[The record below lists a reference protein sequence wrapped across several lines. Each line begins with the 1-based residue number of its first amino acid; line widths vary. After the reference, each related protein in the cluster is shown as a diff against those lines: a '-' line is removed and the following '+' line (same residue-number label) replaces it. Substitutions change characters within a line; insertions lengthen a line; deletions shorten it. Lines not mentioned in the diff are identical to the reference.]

1 MKVKGFKPHPDQ
13 RKKIDLI
20 ESDDCKYITLTTGRQ
35 WGKTIL
41 AENLLLKWAL
51 TNNQANCM
59 WVSPVYAQANKVFE
73 ELLKAIQDTPVFQ
86 SYNKGN
92 LSLTFVNGSVIHF
105 KSAERYDNLRGF
117 TLDYLVID
125 EAAFIKDNVWN
136 MILKPTILV
145 KGKKVLFISTPK
157 GKNFLF
163 ELHLRGIDI
172 DQKNYISLRGTSYDT
187 PFIDKSEVEEAKRA
201 LPEDIFKQ
209 EILGEFIDNGGE
221 VFADIERHQS
231 IPEWIPV
238 NPERKYYAGIDFGR
252 QNDYT
257 VLTILDDLGR
267 VCFIYRDRHK
277 PWSEIINN
285 CIRYLN
291 EYRATCQVE
300 VNSMGDVLYE
310 QIKKKYNDVHP
321 FVTTSA
327 SKQNIIEDLIYAF
340 NESQVLIPTE
350 ELFPPLSNE
359 LKIFTFTYSPKTRRV
374 SYGAMEGGHDDT
386 IMSLAIGYNSLKSK
400 KTKGSYYVY

>member
-13 RKKIDLI
+13 RKKIDII
-20 ESDDCKYITLTTGRQ
+20 EGDDSKYITLTTGRQ

-51 TNNQANCM
+51 THNQANCM
-59 WVSPVYAQANKVFE
+59 WVSPVYAQANKVFD
-73 ELLKAIQDTPVFQ
+73 ELLKAVQDTPVFS

-117 TLDYLVID
+117 TLDYLIID
-125 EAAFIKDNVWN
+125 EAAFIKDDVWN

-163 ELHLRGIDI
+163 ELHLRGMDI
-172 DQKNYISLRGTSYDT
+172 DQTNYISLRGTSYDT
-187 PFIDKSEVEEAKRA
+187 PFIDKEEVEEAKRA

-221 VFADIERHQS
+221 VFTDIERHQT
-231 IPEWIPV
+231 IPEWIPF

-267 VCFIYRDRHK
+267 VCLIYRDRHK
-277 PWSEIINN
+277 PWSEIIAN
-285 CIRYLN
+285 CIRHLR
-291 EYRATCQVE
+291 EYKATCQVE

-350 ELFPPLSNE
+350 DLFPPLSNE

-386 IMSLAIGYNSLKSK
+386 IMSLAIGFNSLKSK